1 MTVATSTLDRA
12 TCYRL
17 LAAACRPPKQEF
29 GWELDL
35 LEAALGD
42 HPSAASSARVR
53 AALRATP
60 QGELRAE
67 YSRVIGEEGERL
79 ALVLE
84 AAHRLEAAGEDAD
97 EYLDRYARPWA
108 REFLALVRASTRYVY
123 FAALAECLHK
133 LLYRV

>member
-1 MTVATSTLDRA
+1 MTLAAPTLDRA

-17 LAAACRPPKQEF
+17 LAAACRQPEQEF

-35 LEAALGD
+35 LEASLGD
-42 HPSAASSARVR
+42 HPAADAACRV
-53 AALRATP
+53 AQALKATP
-60 QGELRAE
+60 PGELRAE
-67 YSRVIGEEGERL
+67 YPRVIGEQGERL

-84 AAHRLEAAGEDAD
+84 AAHRLEAAGTDAD
-97 EYLDRYARPWA
+97 SYLDRYARPWA

-133 LLYRV
+133 LIYRI